1 MEGGPLRRQAGDR
14 RLEVFEK
21 KTKQTPQ
28 DTIANCRR
36 RYAAFKKEDT
46 P

>member
-1 MEGGPLRRQAGDR
+1 MAIAA
-14 RLEVFEK
+14 LEVFEK